1 MLLNWLYIQV
11 YICIAQTRAILLWLK
26 YSHVFS
32 SDSFTYWKQ
41 INQDVLNTVD
51 LICKTWIVFRQQSIL
66 LNNRYWVIN
75 HINAEHGHFDLKK
88 EKRDE
93 KSLLKLKWK
102 LKWKYYTWKLYW
114 SVIYQ
119 FNSMFRLAK
128 HFLIERF
135 IHVCTYSASYVHI
148 NCIDFKSGYL
158 IKCIKKHWFICTYRA
173 FNVNFNCIDF
183 KSGIFF

>member
-1 MLLNWLYIQV
+1 M
-11 YICIAQTRAILLWLK
+11 YICIAQTLRAILLWLK
-26 YSHVFS
+26 YSDVFL
-32 SDSFTYWKQ
+32 SDSITYWTQ
-41 INQDVLNTVD
+41 INQDILNTVD
-51 LICKTWIVFRQQSIL
+51 LISKTWILFRQQSIL

-88 EKRDE
+88 EKKDE
-93 KSLLKLKWK
+93 KPLLELKWK

-114 SVIYQ
+114 SVINQ

-128 HFLIERF
+128 HFLIERL

-158 IKCIKKHWFICTYRA
+158 IK
-173 FNVNFNCIDF
+173 N
-183 KSGIFF
+183 